1 MKLKE
6 RLKNLRNKFRDL
18 LKGLNDYIKS
28 TDLIGIS
35 NITLLSFLFVF
46 FTILTLETIS
56 VYKTNNK
63 IGKTKLIV
71 VYKKGSNRK
80 INKDKIEIPE
90 KINLEKNKNINC
102 KNKDKVYNRYGD
114 VVVDG
119 KNSIDSIKQ
128 NENLVGNLYVQN
140 IYNYTLPCDVS
151 IKGNLFLRNLGR
163 LKFCGKFT
171 ITGNIYITENVSFG
185 NFPKGSKLEGNIIF

>member
-1 MKLKE
+1 MNVKEKL
-6 RLKNLRNKFRDL
+6 RNLKNKFKYFLDN
-18 LKGLNDYIKS
+18 LKNYIKS
-28 TDLIGIS
+28 TDIVGIS
-35 NITLLSFLFVF
+35 NMTLLSFLFVF
-46 FTILTLETIS
+46 FIILTFETINAYKS
-56 VYKTNNK
+56 TNKTN
-63 IGKTKLIV
+63 KTKLIV
-71 VYKKGSNRK
+71 VYKNVRKTESNK
-80 INKDKIEIPE
+80 IKIKENRPI
-90 KINLEKNKNINC
+90 NKNINC

-114 VVVDG
+114 VIVDG

-140 IYNYTLPCDVS
+140 MYNYTLPCDIS

-185 NFPKGSKLEGNIIF
+185 NFPKGSRLEGNIIF

>member
-1 MKLKE
+1 MNLKE
-6 RLKNLRNKFRDL
+6 KLRNLKNKFKYFLDN
-18 LKGLNDYIKS
+18 LKNYIKS
-28 TDLIGIS
+28 TDIVGIS

-46 FTILTLETIS
+46 FTILTFETINA
-56 VYKTNNK
+56 YKSTNNTN
-63 IGKTKLIV
+63 KTKLIV
-71 VYKKGSNRK
+71 VYKNVRKTESNK
-80 INKDKIEIPE
+80 IKIKENRPI
-90 KINLEKNKNINC
+90 NKNINC

-114 VVVDG
+114 VIVDG

-140 IYNYTLPCDVS
+140 MYNYTLPCDVS